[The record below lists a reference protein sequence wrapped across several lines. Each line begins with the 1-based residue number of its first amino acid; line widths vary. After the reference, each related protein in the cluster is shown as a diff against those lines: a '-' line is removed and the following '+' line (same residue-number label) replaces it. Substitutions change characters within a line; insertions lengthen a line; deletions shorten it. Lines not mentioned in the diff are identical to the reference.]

1 MSCGIGHRHGSA
13 LALLWL
19 RCRPSAA
26 VPIWPLASEFLHAA
40 HAALKSKKTKQTNKK
55 NLDFFNHFPWQNHWD
70 ILSIPLSK
78 HIPNPFTFFF
88 FSFLGPRLRHMEI
101 SRLGVQ
107 LELQLPAYATA
118 TATRDLSHVCNP
130 HHSSRQHQ
138 ILNPPSKARGRTH
151 NLTVPSWIHFRRATM
166 GTPIHSS
173 LSLLLPPL
181 STSPQFFSYNDLL
194 QASLIPC
201 FSTQPFF
208 MNLSELSL

>member
-1 MSCGIGHRHGSA
+1 MFVLFFCFSG
-13 LALLWL
+13 
-19 RCRPSAA
+19 
-26 VPIWPLASEFLHAA
+26 LHVQ
-40 HAALKSKKTKQTNKK
+40 HAE
-55 NLDFFNHFPWQNHWD
+55 
-70 ILSIPLSK
+70 IL
-78 HIPNPFTFFF
+78 
-88 FSFLGPRLRHMEI
+88 
-101 SRLGVQ
+101 RLGVK
-107 LELQLPAYATA
+107 LELQLTAYTSATA
-118 TATRDLSHVCNP
+118 MLELSHVCNP

-151 NLTVPSWIHFRRATM
+151 NLTVPSWIHFHRATM